1 MSTLDR
7 LASFARIGGLI
18 SALALVACGGSSG
31 TKDAGDAASPTDGK
45 DATVDMAAPMDTAAS
60 IDLATDQAVTP
71 DASGGDDAKA
81 DTTVADA
88 GVDKA
93 PDGGTN
99 TAPDSGTAD
108 AAKDTVVA
116 VEAGTDAK
124 LDAGSDV
131 TPTVAMCGRIKCDCT
146 LKGIPLYGRYRVVTF
161 NEDFKI
167 RETSFP
173 DLKVLK
179 TNFADSC
186 GEWQEVTFNEDFT
199 VRVVTFNEDFQ
210 IAYSN
215 FPGVAKAPSN

>member
-1 MSTLDR
+1 M
-7 LASFARIGGLI
+7 
-18 SALALVACGGSSG
+18 SALALAACGGGSG
-31 TKDAGDAASPTDGK
+31 TKDAAGDAQAPADGK
-45 DATVDMAAPMDTAAS
+45 DATVDMTAPTDTASHQDALPTDTAMDVAS
-60 IDLATDQAVTP
+60 TP
-71 DASGGDDAKA
+71 DLGGGGTDAKPDVTGTDGGA
-81 DTTVADA
+81 DT
-88 GVDKA
+88 A
-93 PDGGTN
+93 PDTGTN
-99 TAPDSGTAD
+99 TTPDSGTVD
-108 AAKDTVVA
+108 AAKDAVVA
-116 VEAGTDAK
+116 VDAGTDAGT
-124 LDAGSDV
+124 DA

-146 LKGIPLYGRYRVVTF
+146 LKGIPLYGRYRIVTF

-215 FPGVAKAPSN
+215 FPGVAKAPGN

>member
-1 MSTLDR
+1 M
-7 LASFARIGGLI
+7 

-45 DATVDMAAPMDTAAS
+45 DATVDMTAPTDTASHQDTAQHDTAT
-60 IDLATDQAVTP
+60 DLATTPDVGGGDAKPDATSTDGGVDTASDAVTN
-71 DASGGDDAKA
+71 
-81 DTTVADA
+81 TT
-88 GVDKA
+88 
-93 PDGGTN
+93 
-99 TAPDSGTAD
+99 PDSGTVD

-116 VEAGTDAK
+116 VEAGADAK
-124 LDAGSDV
+124 LDVGTDV

-215 FPGVAKAPSN
+215 FPGVAKAPGN